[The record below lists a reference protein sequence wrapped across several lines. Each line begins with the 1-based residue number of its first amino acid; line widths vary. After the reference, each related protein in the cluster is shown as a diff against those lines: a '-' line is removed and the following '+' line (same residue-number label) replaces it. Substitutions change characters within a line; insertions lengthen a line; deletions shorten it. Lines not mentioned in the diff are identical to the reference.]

1 MAGAA
6 AGITAVTAA
15 GRMLAA
21 GKYVYDVIRVAV
33 HELLVVEHAPAVVDN
48 VHGERQVHDVGVL
61 SPFLLTNVRCAAEI

>member
-21 GKYVYDVIRVAV
+21 GKYVYDVSSAV
-33 HELLVVEHAPAVVDN
+33 EAAAI
-48 VHGERQVHDVGVL
+48 VG
-61 SPFLLTNVRCAAEI
+61 TAAGVGG